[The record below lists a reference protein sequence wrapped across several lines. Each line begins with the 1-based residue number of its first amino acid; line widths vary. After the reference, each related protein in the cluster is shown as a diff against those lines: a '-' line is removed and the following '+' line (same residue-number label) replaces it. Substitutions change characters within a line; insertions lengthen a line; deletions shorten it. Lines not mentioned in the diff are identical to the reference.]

1 MRRLAQA
8 RTRWLVVVLFAVAMA
23 WLEAAT
29 VYYLRV
35 MVDRVDP
42 YQPNPLPMDGI
53 VEPVELAREAAT
65 LVMLAAVGALAGR
78 NLRTRLGYAAI
89 AFGVW
94 DVFYYV
100 FLKFISGWPASLLDW
115 DILFLLP
122 LPWWGPVLAP
132 VCIALLMIAWGT
144 QVTQR
149 AAGRCRRRVDVNRV
163 APELARDRARPL
175 RVHGRRA
182 SRRAERSG
190 RDKDWCCR
198 PRSTGR
204 SSSSRWR
211 SWPRPLRTSPG
222 KAGERLKLGSSTP
235 PRQGAT
241 RRSRPRSRSSI
252 SSMDSLRRLIFCAS
266 SRISDS
272 ARRLTS

>member
-1 MRRLAQA
+1 MPVRRLGQA

-23 WLEAAT
+23 WFEAAT

-78 NLRTRLGYAAI
+78 NWRTRLGYAAI

-100 FLKFISGWPASLLDW
+100 FLKFISGWPRSLLDW

-132 VCIALLMIAWGT
+132 ICIALLMIAWGT

-149 AAGRCRRRVDVNRV
+149 AGRCAV
-163 APELARDRARPL
+163 ALTSTVWRLNWLGTAIALYVFMADALRAVPDGLEATRLVLPAAFNWPVFLVALALMAAPVADL
-175 RVHGRRA
+175 VWQSRRA
-182 SRRAERSG
+182 S
-190 RDKDWCCR
+190 
-198 PRSTGR
+198 
-204 SSSSRWR
+204 
-211 SWPRPLRTSPG
+211 
-222 KAGERLKLGSSTP
+222 
-235 PRQGAT
+235 
-241 RRSRPRSRSSI
+241 
-252 SSMDSLRRLIFCAS
+252 
-266 SRISDS
+266 
-272 ARRLTS
+272 